1 MPSEPTLSSA
11 DKAEEGA
18 ASAILLPVPPL
29 ALPPRGV
36 MARCCFSR
44 ICLILAA
51 RREAVEAFE
60 DMLLL
65 LLVYA
70 AQLQR
75 YLTTTSQHRQ
85 GG

>member
-1 MPSEPTLSSA
+1 MPPEPTLSSA

-18 ASAILLPVPPL
+18 TSATLLPVPPL
-29 ALPPRGV
+29 ALLPRGV

-51 RREAVEAFE
+51 RREAVEALE

-65 LLVYA
+65 VLLVVVMCMLLNYN
-70 AQLQR
+70 
-75 YLTTTSQHRQ
+75 
-85 GG
+85 GI